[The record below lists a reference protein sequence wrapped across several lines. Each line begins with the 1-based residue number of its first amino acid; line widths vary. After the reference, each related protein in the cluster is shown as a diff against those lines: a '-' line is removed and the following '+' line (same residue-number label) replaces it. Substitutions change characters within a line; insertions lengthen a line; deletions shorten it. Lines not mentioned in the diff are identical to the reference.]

1 MKKDN
6 KHRNMVL
13 NIKRVKPIRINAR
26 IVKVARKTINVEFD

>member
-13 NIKRVKPIRINAR
+13 KTNRVKTAKLNVRN
-26 IVKVARKTINVEFD
+26 VKAVKKTINVEFD